1 MKLQEERD
9 LLVLTYLGQKGIRS
23 LGEIQVDLN
32 YGYDTGFNF
41 DNTVNILAEE
51 GYLEKRIEIIP
62 EQPESFSWEITEPGK
77 IYLNDLF
84 RAKSD
89 EINKKTYIIP
99 IIIVI
104 VIAILAFMRV
114 FPKMFRG

>member
-9 LLVLTYLGQKGIRS
+9 LLVLTYLSQKGIRS

-32 YGYDTGFNF
+32 FGYDTGFNF
-41 DNTVNILAEE
+41 DNTVNILAEQ

-62 EQPESFSWEITEPGK
+62 ERPESFSWEITESGK
-77 IYLNDLF
+77 IYLNNLSLG
-84 RAKSD
+84 KSD
-89 EINKKTYIIP
+89 EINKRAYIIP